1 MVGKKKQISVSQ
13 RRYFESRITNACSE
27 EISNIKYINA
37 SKIVEITKRE
47 HQLYLKN
54 LKVDIKLKKYIKAC
68 KEVKEL
74 ENDLIPIVTTLK
86 ETLPQKL
93 QGWDSARKYTTISPS
108 YRDSDDMVKAFEQ
121 LHQETM
127 KDKNMGTKM
136 NKEIA
141 HIKSKQQEALD
152 FLYGL
157 NDLDELRDG
166 LNEIL
171 GKADIKLLGDGNGE
185 ATK

>member
-1 MVGKKKQISVSQ
+1 MKQ
-13 RRYFESRITNACSE
+13 
-27 EISNIKYINA
+27 
-37 SKIVEITKRE
+37 
-47 HQLYLKN
+47 
-54 LKVDIKLKKYIKAC
+54 
-68 KEVKEL
+68 
-74 ENDLIPIVTTLK
+74 
-86 ETLPQKL
+86 
-93 QGWDSARKYTTISPS
+93 
-108 YRDSDDMVKAFEQ
+108 AFNQ

-127 KDKNMGTKM
+127 KNKNMGTKM
-136 NKEIA
+136 NKQIA
-141 HIKSKQQEALD
+141 HIKAKEQEALD